1 MTLRQA
7 GVELLDCDHQTPT
20 FTDQG
25 LPYVTIPQM
34 RHGEINVAEA
44 RRISAADFNHWTR
57 KAKPQANDV
66 VLSRRCNPG
75 ETAVVRSGMTFAL
88 GQNLVLLRSIGDKIV
103 PEYLRWMVRGPDWW
117 VQIGKYLNHG
127 AVFDSLKCGDVPSFL
142 LPVPPRIEQER
153 IAELLSSLDDK
164 IALNRRMAGT
174 LDGIART
181 LFQSWFV
188 DFDPVRRVA
197 TGQGPD
203 LPAPLASLF
212 PTTRNQNGLPEGWT
226 MGRVGDVFDIVA
238 GNTPSTEQALFWG
251 GTHAWATP
259 KDLSK
264 LSAPILLTPERA
276 LTDEG
281 LRACSSGLLPAGTL
295 LLSSRAPIGYLA
307 FTNQP
312 TAINQGIA
320 AFRRKNVS
328 TSFAWMW
335 CRTNMA
341 LIKASANGSTFLE
354 ISKGVLRQLPMIQ
367 GPEQVMRAFAE
378 IADPLVGRLV
388 TLVKQNATLAALRD
402 TLLPRLISGEL
413 RVRDAETIAAEA

>member
-1 MTLRQA
+1 LRLRSGFALPSAQAQRKSLTLIVA
-7 GVELLDCDHQTPT
+7 ESHLDC
-20 FTDQG
+20 
-25 LPYVTIPQM
+25 
-34 RHGEINVAEA
+34 R
-44 RRISAADFNHWTR
+44 AALFST
-57 KAKPQANDV
+57 K
-66 VLSRRCNPG
+66 
-75 ETAVVRSGMTFAL
+75 RS
-88 GQNLVLLRSIGDKIV
+88 
-103 PEYLRWMVRGPDWW
+103 
-117 VQIGKYLNHG
+117 
-127 AVFDSLKCGDVPSFL
+127 
-142 LPVPPRIEQER
+142 QE
-153 IAELLSSLDDK
+153 D
-164 IALNRRMAGT
+164 
-174 LDGIART
+174 
-181 LFQSWFV
+181 
-188 DFDPVRRVA
+188 
-197 TGQGPD
+197 
-203 LPAPLASLF
+203 
-212 PTTRNQNGLPEGWT
+212 LPEGWT

-238 GNTPSTEQALFWG
+238 GNTPSTATALFWG

-264 LSAPILLTPERA
+264 LGAPVLLTPERA
-276 LTDEG
+276 LTDKG

-367 GPEQVMRAFAE
+367 GPELVMRAFAE
-378 IADPLVGRLV
+378 IADPLVERLV
-388 TLVKQNATLAALRD
+388 AVVKQNVTLAALRD

-413 RVRDAETIAAEA
+413 RVRDAETIAADA